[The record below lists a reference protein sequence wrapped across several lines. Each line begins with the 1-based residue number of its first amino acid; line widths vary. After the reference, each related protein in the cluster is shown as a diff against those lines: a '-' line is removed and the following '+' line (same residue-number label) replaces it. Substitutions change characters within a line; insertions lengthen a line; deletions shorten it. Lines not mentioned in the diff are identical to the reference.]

1 MWSNIFPPD
10 NEREKQHAKNGQA
23 YYFLPCCNQ
32 HIKCLRN
39 CLLRRGSVNKY
50 LRDNNGQVVLDKNS
64 NLPIVNPEFHI
75 MREMNR

>member
-1 MWSNIFPPD
+1 MWSNIFPLD
-10 NEREKQHAKNGQA
+10 NEREKQHAKNSQA

-32 HIKCLRN
+32 P
-39 CLLRRGSVNKY
+39 VNKY

-64 NLPIVNPEFHI
+64 NLPIVTPEFHI

>member
-1 MWSNIFPPD
+1 M
-10 NEREKQHAKNGQA
+10 RKQPSILFFCLAATSVLSACGSV
-23 YYFLPCCNQ
+23 YYGGEP
-32 HIKCLRN
+32 
-39 CLLRRGSVNKY
+39 VNKY

>member
-1 MWSNIFPPD
+1 MKGKSNMRKTAKHIIFCL
-10 NEREKQHAKNGQA
+10 AAASILSACGSV
-23 YYFLPCCNQ
+23 YYGG
-32 HIKCLRN
+32 
-39 CLLRRGSVNKY
+39 GSVNKY